1 MHLPDQQSSG
11 NHIRNTN
18 FPSKLT
24 MADRGYFTRKLGGD
38 KVFSV
43 EAPKIKFGNGVLNE
57 LGEDAKSLGM
67 KKVAFGICSSL
78 LISVGVSGL
87 SANAAFSIT
96 ARARVRYDPFF

>member
-1 MHLPDQQSSG
+1 
-11 NHIRNTN
+11 
-18 FPSKLT
+18 

-67 KKVAFGICSSL
+67 RRVAVFTDRIVAEQESL
-78 LISVGVSGL
+78 EIVVKSLEKAGMECEIYNEVEVEPLSLIH
-87 SANAAFSIT
+87 I
-96 ARARVRYDPFF
+96 

>member
-1 MHLPDQQSSG
+1 
-11 NHIRNTN
+11 
-18 FPSKLT
+18 

-67 KKVAFGICSSL
+67 K
-78 LISVGVSGL
+78 
-87 SANAAFSIT
+87 
-96 ARARVRYDPFF
+96 RVKLPTLK

>member
-1 MHLPDQQSSG
+1 
-11 NHIRNTN
+11 
-18 FPSKLT
+18 

-67 KKVAFGICSSL
+67 RRVAVFTDRIVAEQESL
-78 LISVGVSGL
+78 EIAVKSLEKAGMECQIYNEVEVEPTDRSFKAG
-87 SANAAFSIT
+87 
-96 ARARVRYDPFF
+96 

>member
-1 MHLPDQQSSG
+1 
-11 NHIRNTN
+11 
-18 FPSKLT
+18 

-67 KKVAFGICSSL
+67 KRVAMAPSNGIARGFWLSSSIYTKKVL
-78 LISVGVSGL
+78 
-87 SANAAFSIT
+87 
-96 ARARVRYDPFF
+96 